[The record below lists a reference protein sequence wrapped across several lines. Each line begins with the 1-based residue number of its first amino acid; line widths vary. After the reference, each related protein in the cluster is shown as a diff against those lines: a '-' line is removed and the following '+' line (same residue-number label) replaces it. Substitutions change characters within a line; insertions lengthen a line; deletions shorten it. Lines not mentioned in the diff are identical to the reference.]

1 MSHQNSSSDKE
12 QDLNKDED
20 DTYFKENQTYSLDT
34 KSEDYNNINPSLIK
48 IEINIGNDQIKE
60 LNINSM
66 ENIDK
71 SINDFCEENN
81 LPKEAKLPIKNLLLE
96 ELNKKITQCKFYFL

>member
-1 MSHQNSSSDKE
+1 MSYQNSSSDKE

-34 KSEDYNNINPSLIK
+34 KYEDYNNINPSLIK